1 MRQFGSAHPAARR
14 VQERPMNPASRDLTS
29 SSSSPASARP
39 AREAFRWLPAP
50 LISLLLFVV
59 WLMLNQ
65 SLSLGHVA
73 LAAVLAITVP
83 WFSERLRPDRP
94 RLKRPIL
101 IVRFGLL
108 VLWDILK
115 SNVEVARRILGPESA
130 IRPRFVWVP
139 LSIRD
144 PHGIVSLAG
153 VITMTPGTLSA
164 EISDDS
170 RHLLVHAFNVDDEA
184 ALIADI
190 KARYEAPLMQIFD

>member
-1 MRQFGSAHPAARR
+1 
-14 VQERPMNPASRDLTS
+14 MNPAPRDSTS
-29 SSSSPASARP
+29 SSPPPASARP
-39 AREAFRWLPAP
+39 VRAPLRWLPAP

-73 LAAVLAITVP
+73 LAALLAITVP

-94 RLKRPIL
+94 RLKRPLL

-139 LSIRD
+139 LAIRD

-164 EISDDS
+164 EISEDR